1 MDGLALS
8 VERPVLISATARAK
22 LESARKRLRLE
33 QDTVQHGDLCD
44 EDKFE
49 ILERAHEDENSSAR

>member
-1 MDGLALS
+1 MGGLALS

-33 QDTVQHGDLCD
+33 HDTGQDGDTGD
-44 EDKFE
+44 EENIE